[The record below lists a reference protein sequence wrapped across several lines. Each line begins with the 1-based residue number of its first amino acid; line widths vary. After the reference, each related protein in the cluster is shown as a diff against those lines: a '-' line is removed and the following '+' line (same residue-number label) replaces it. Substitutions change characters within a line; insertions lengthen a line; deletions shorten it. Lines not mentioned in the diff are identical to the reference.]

1 MDTDLKQKRVT
12 KTSVERHND
21 IMEAAVRVFTEKGI
35 GGATVADIAEAA
47 GVAKGTFYLYFDTKE
62 HLLGALRQQLVD
74 ETLAR
79 GMSFFERVGKDDWW
93 ALVDGMVASMIDLL
107 LEHRD
112 AILVFVQEG
121 ISPETREVFASCD
134 RQLNEMLELGIKAGN
149 EAGAFNVTDPYTTG
163 ALLHHAVEGVVLET
177 ILYQPDF
184 DKQRLV
190 KAATELM
197 HRALSA

>member
-1 MDTDLKQKRVT
+1 MDADVKQKRVT
-12 KTSVERHND
+12 KSSHERHRD
-21 IMEAAVRVFTEKGI
+21 LMEAAVRVFTEKGI
-35 GGATVADIAEAA
+35 GRATVADIAEAA

-74 ETLAR
+74 ETLER
-79 GMSFFERVGKDDWW
+79 GMSFYERVGKDDWW

-107 LEHRD
+107 FEHRD

-121 ISPETREVFASCD
+121 MTPETREVFAGCD
-134 RQLNEMLELGIKAGN
+134 QKLNEMLALGIKAGN
-149 EAGAFNVTDPYTTG
+149 DAGVFNVTDPYAMG

-184 DKQRLV
+184 EKERLV

-197 HRALSA
+197 HRALSG